1 MNRSDCSRCPSFV
14 DWCSFLW
21 FCSAAAYFVTS
32 KLRNLARDGR
42 TIIASIHQPS
52 SEVFNCFDTLFLLS
66 EGRTIYF
73 GPASEATTVCLLNH
87 IHIYIYKEGATID
100 MIYFTPSLLCRRI
113 VLISWN
119 LSFYVHGCCS
129 ILQLL
134 DSLAQF
140 FETHLTTSSVQ
151 STRNLMIRSLT
162 HPSSRLTTIFTPC
175 CPPF

>member
-1 MNRSDCSRCPSFV
+1 MHLLVKHGGYFEVSKLHNVELQTQDWEEWEGNQGIKTISWICAALSSIFQSLLRNNVLWNSMNRSACNRCPSFV

-87 IHIYIYKEGATID
+87 IHIYIY
-100 MIYFTPSLLCRRI
+100 IYI
-113 VLISWN
+113 
-119 LSFYVHGCCS
+119 
-129 ILQLL
+129 
-134 DSLAQF
+134 
-140 FETHLTTSSVQ
+140 
-151 STRNLMIRSLT
+151 
-162 HPSSRLTTIFTPC
+162 
-175 CPPF
+175 